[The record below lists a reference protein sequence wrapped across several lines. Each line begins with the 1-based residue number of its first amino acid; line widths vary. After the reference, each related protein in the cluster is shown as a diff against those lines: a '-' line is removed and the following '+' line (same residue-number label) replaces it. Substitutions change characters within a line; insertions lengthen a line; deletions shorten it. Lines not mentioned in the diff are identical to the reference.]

1 MKQRILNVLI
11 ALDQF
16 LFCLATL
23 GHSSPDETL
32 SAAAWRW
39 EQAGKLRGRVLRPLI
54 DALFHVASTSAERP
68 AANSPA
74 ISSAST
80 PATVAGSVNTMPSAV
95 CHLSSAARRAGD

>member
-39 EQAGKLRGRVLRPLI
+39 EQAGKLRGRIFRPLI
-54 DALFHVASTSAERP
+54 DALFLPFERNHCRI
-68 AANSPA
+68 AYQSEKR
-74 ISSAST
+74 
-80 PATVAGSVNTMPSAV
+80 GL
-95 CHLSSAARRAGD
+95 HLPPEYHQEDAKGLHQP

>member
-39 EQAGKLRGRVLRPLI
+39 GQSGKRRGRVLRPLI
-54 DALFHVASTSAERP
+54 DALFLPFERDHCQT
-68 AANSPA
+68 AYLSELR
-74 ISSAST
+74 
-80 PATVAGSVNTMPSAV
+80 GL
-95 CHLSSAARRAGD
+95 HLPPEYQEDAKGLHQP

>member
-1 MKQRILNVLI
+1 MKRRILNVLI

-39 EQAGKLRGRVLRPLI
+39 EQAGKLRGRVLCPLI
-54 DALFHVASTSAERP
+54 DALFLPFERDHCRTSFESEVNRLHLP
-68 AANSPA
+68 KEYRE
-74 ISSAST
+74 
-80 PATVAGSVNTMPSAV
+80 AG
-95 CHLSSAARRAGD
+95 L

>member
-1 MKQRILNVLI
+1 MKRRILNVLI

-39 EQAGKLRGRVLRPLI
+39 EQAGKLRGRVLCPLI
-54 DALFHVASTSAERP
+54 DALFLPFERNHCET
-68 AANSPA
+68 AYLSELR
-74 ISSAST
+74 
-80 PATVAGSVNTMPSAV
+80 GL
-95 CHLSSAARRAGD
+95 HLPPEYHREDAKGLHQP

>member
-1 MKQRILNVLI
+1 MKRRILNVLI

-39 EQAGKLRGRVLRPLI
+39 EQSKKLRGRVLCPLI
-54 DALFHVASTSAERP
+54 DALFLPFERDHCQM
-68 AANSPA
+68 AYLSELR
-74 ISSAST
+74 
-80 PATVAGSVNTMPSAV
+80 GL
-95 CHLSSAARRAGD
+95 HLPPEYQEVKQTKGTKHG